1 MNKINQKKSESIE
14 KINSEILKQSH
25 IAIDT
30 EFMRERTY
38 FAKLCLVQIA
48 TPSSIFCID
57 TISNDNLKE
66 FWNCISNSS
75 CIFHSARQDLE
86 VIFQNSDLLPNK
98 IFDTQIAA
106 GLVGF
111 EPQISYANLVEKL
124 CGKVLKKSQTRANW
138 EKRPLSKEMISY
150 AREDVEFLLEM
161 HAILLEKLKKLDR
174 ISWAEEDSK
183 SLNNCNLYKF
193 DSNEAINRIKSAKYL
208 SGRTK
213 KAIHLLLKWRENKAI
228 EKNLPRQWIIR
239 DKTLVNIASTSIDLS
254 GDFSNIKDISERF
267 IKKNGD
273 EVIKILEKSRIS
285 AEDYPPENKMNE
297 KQKKIMAEMQKFI
310 VKISKSLNIAP
321 EIIATKKEI
330 KLYLMEK
337 NKSKLIKGWRKKLT
351 EEKFLELTE

>member
-1 MNKINQKKSESIE
+1 MNKINQKKSESIK

-124 CGKVLKKSQTRANW
+124 CGKVLKKSLLLDRLGTMSDLIG
-138 EKRPLSKEMISY
+138 LS
-150 AREDVEFLLEM
+150 
-161 HAILLEKLKKLDR
+161 ILLASDESNYITAQT
-174 ISWAEEDSK
+174 IS
-183 SLNNCNLYKF
+183 
-193 DSNEAINRIKSAKYL
+193 
-208 SGRTK
+208 
-213 KAIHLLLKWRENKAI
+213 
-228 EKNLPRQWIIR
+228 
-239 DKTLVNIASTSIDLS
+239 VNGGAWV
-254 GDFSNIKDISERF
+254 R
-267 IKKNGD
+267 
-273 EVIKILEKSRIS
+273 
-285 AEDYPPENKMNE
+285 
-297 KQKKIMAEMQKFI
+297 
-310 VKISKSLNIAP
+310 
-321 EIIATKKEI
+321 
-330 KLYLMEK
+330 
-337 NKSKLIKGWRKKLT
+337 
-351 EEKFLELTE
+351 

>member
-38 FAKLCLVQIA
+38 FAKLCLVQVA
-48 TPSSIFCID
+48 TPSSIYCID
-57 TISNDNLKE
+57 TIFNDNLKE

-86 VIFQNSDLLPNK
+86 VIFQNSDLLPKK

-150 AREDVEFLLEM
+150 ACEDVEFLLEM
-161 HAILLEKLKKLDR
+161 HAILLEKLKKMDR

-208 SGRTK
+208 SGQTK
-213 KAIHLLLKWRENKAI
+213 KAIHLLLKWREKKAI
-228 EKNLPRQWIIR
+228 EKNLPRQWILR

-285 AEDYPPENKMNE
+285 AEDYLPENKINE

-310 VKISKSLNIAP
+310 IKTSKSLNIAP

-337 NKSKLIKGWRKKLT
+337 NKSKLVKGWRKNLT